1 MGDDCFKVGKT
12 LNSTDKYVVHIGIF
26 KVIIKGRVGGI
37 RKMVAAVSHKNV
49 KSVFVGK
56 SVFENINN
64 VVIVTR
70 FGNKRT
76 RNSDFHFVVK
86 FLNHS
91 ASFVVFNTAHNV
103 SRDTKNICVTAFI

>member
-1 MGDDCFKVGKT
+1 
-12 LNSTDKYVVHIGIF
+12 
-26 KVIIKGRVGGI
+26 
-37 RKMVAAVSHKNV
+37 MVAAVSHKNV

-64 VVIVTR
+64 VVIGHSVSVTS
-70 FGNKRT
+70 RT

>member
-1 MGDDCFKVGKT
+1 MSG
-12 LNSTDKYVVHIGIF
+12 
-26 KVIIKGRVGGI
+26 VGGI

-64 VVIVTR
+64 AVIVTR

-103 SRDTKNICVTAFI
+103 SRDTKKYLCNRFYIIFRVLHLQYQFLFRHVHGAF